1 MRGGGIVILRSKD
14 FSDIWPQE
22 IQSNHEEKSV
32 RVVVS
37 STHVSIE
44 NPCTQ
49 LMSFAVE
56 LHAREALCATNS
68 MNKQFHCVYFVN
80 LMLSL

>member
-1 MRGGGIVILRSKD
+1 LDLYGGEIVILRLKD
-14 FSDIWPQE
+14 FSDIWLQE

-37 STHVSIE
+37 ATDVGIE

-49 LMSFAVE
+49 SMTCAVE
-56 LHAREALCATNS
+56 LHERDTLYATNL
-68 MNKQFHCVYFVN
+68 MNKHFHCA
-80 LMLSL
+80 